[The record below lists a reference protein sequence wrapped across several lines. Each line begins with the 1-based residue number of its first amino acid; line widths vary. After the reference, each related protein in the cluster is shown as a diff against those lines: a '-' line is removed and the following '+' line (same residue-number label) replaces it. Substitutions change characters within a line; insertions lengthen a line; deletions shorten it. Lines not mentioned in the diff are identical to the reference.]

1 MANPGSIV
9 TATLA
14 LCFSFGVS
22 NASNT
27 VDSVSSKNVRICAS
41 ISEDQGSNAQDSTIC
56 FLKGQL
62 NLAASDSFSPDA
74 GVSANKAYL
83 YPFGLSNSGNT
94 SDSVVSS
101 KIPVPIEPVP
111 SESFSPDDSVSF
123 RLKCKSAFWDDVD
136 VVKRLLAKCSE
147 SLSIQDNVTFDQS
160 VMAFSTIGDFV
171 EITEGDLS
179 LTGVYETGTDLGE
192 ALSIDDGIGY
202 RYNYKPRL
210 SDAFAPSDN
219 VGIQTAYFNSGIF
232 DSVPASDSVR
242 AVLISRGILS
252 DNQGSN
258 LGIGF
263 QYRKDTVTSILEY
276 SGISDDAS
284 AELSDLVE
292 YAVGSI
298 LTLSQSDSIGISDG
312 VGATLR
318 SYAVIS
324 DDIATGLKDAIA
336 EASPINYGLSD
347 SVALIDGVVYQKTA
361 AVPGWVAL
369 SYPNLSESFV
379 PAEAFSAL
387 LKNRAIIGESAAPSD
402 QLVARVLLSH
412 SISDSLSLSD
422 LVVAR
427 SNVTNAVISEA
438 LSLSDTFAAIM
449 RSKGLLSDS
458 FHPSDSVER
467 VFSQTSLGTPVIYTA
482 AYRRYG
488 FHARRSFEHSAPK
501 RLYVSKVVAK

>member
-27 VDSVSSKNVRICAS
+27 VDSVLSNARLSAS
-41 ISEDQGSNAQDSTIC
+41 ISEDQGSNIQDSTNR
-56 FLKGQL
+56 FLQGRI
-62 NLAASDSFSPDA
+62 NLTASDSF
-74 GVSANKAYL
+74 
-83 YPFGLSNSGNT
+83 NT

-111 SESFSPDDSVSF
+111 SESFSINDSVSF

-136 VVKRLLAKCSE
+136 AVERLLAQCSD
-147 SLSIQDNVTFDQS
+147 SVGIQDTANYDQS
-160 VMAFSTIGDFV
+160 VMAFSSIGDYV
-171 EITEGDLS
+171 EITEGDLY
-179 LTGVYETGTDLGE
+179 LTGTYDTGTDIE
-192 ALSIDDGIGY
+192 DALSADDGIGY

-210 SDAFAPSDN
+210 SDAFTPSDN

-232 DSVPASDSVR
+232 DSVPVSDYVN
-242 AVLISRGILS
+242 AVLISLGILS

-258 LGIGF
+258 LDDRL
-263 QYRKDTVTSILEY
+263 QYRKDAITSILEY

-292 YAVGSI
+292 YVVGSI
-298 LTLSQSDSIGISDG
+298 FTLSQSDSIGISDG

-324 DDIATGLKDAIA
+324 DDVAAGLEDSIG

-361 AVPGWVAL
+361 AAPGWVAL
-369 SYPNLSESFV
+369 SYLGLSESFA

-427 SNVTNAVISEA
+427 SNVTNAVISES
-438 LSLSDTFAAIM
+438 LSLSDAFAAIM

-458 FHPSDSVER
+458 FAPSDSVER